1 MSKFLEQVEDSMPS
15 DALDNIIDG
24 KRELQRFLF
33 NKGVKNVEVKQ
44 FRDEITFTLDDGSK
58 VIVEVKDYKKAIS
71 HEDQEGEV
79 SDDELQKIAN
89 TIKTVVALPTDRE
102 LKKKQGGVAGFGG
115 DPIIKKVRALRQ
127 SAGDQIDNITN

>member
-44 FRDEITFTLDDGSK
+44 FRDEMTFTLDDGSK

>member
-44 FRDEITFTLDDGSK
+44 FRDEMTFTLDDGSK
-58 VIVEVKDYKKAIS
+58 VIVEVKDYKKVIS

-89 TIKTVVALPTDRE
+89 TIKTVVALPTDKE

-115 DPIIKKVRALRQ
+115 DPIIKKVRALR
-127 SAGDQIDNITN
+127 